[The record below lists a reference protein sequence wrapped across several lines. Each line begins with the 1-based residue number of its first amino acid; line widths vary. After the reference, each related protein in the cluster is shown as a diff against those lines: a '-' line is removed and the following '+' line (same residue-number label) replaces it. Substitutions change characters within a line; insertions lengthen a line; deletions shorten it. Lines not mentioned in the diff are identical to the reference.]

1 MSSLCVITAIR
12 LHCLSAQLYV
22 ISVHYTIPP
31 ALLKPGESSTVI
43 DWTVSH
49 RYSDF
54 EALRSKLVELST
66 NVPALPGKS
75 WFGSLSSDLVN
86 TRKVGLTTWLAE
98 CVSRPWI
105 LEREEWK
112 SFLCIDRHV
121 PPAKRLEWTPLEIK
135 QVRNTPIAGT
145 SATYGV
151 NDLIYLPSALVL
163 LLGMEEQRLLTKLD
177 NTLSSLKL
185 PWEKD
190 GVVPRPLPLG
200 TIRIHK
206 VDAGTGVWKTMCSVP
221 IAAGVVCLAFDEET
235 RTVCAGLDDGAL
247 ALFRIDPR
255 WEDLEPLRELRT
267 NHESKARVTA
277 IVIHNRKHWL
287 LSAARD
293 KCLSIYDLRKEQLI
307 SSTVVGA
314 SVGAAAWVSALELDE
329 DADLAFL
336 GTYSQ
341 HIHIYDLSSPASP
354 KLLHTLEGHT
364 GSVRCMQYRPAERYL
379 FSGGYEGWAGIWSIN
394 SSSREAVL
402 RSRSVGW
409 LKDGANEKVKSVL
422 FIPPSSGPSP
432 GSPAALSSAAQGGLV
447 VIGQDAGYLCFF
459 SVSTGLL
466 RYATKAHASTIVK
479 LVFIEDASVLIS
491 AGLDGVVRF
500 WSIPTAPMIAGESDQ
515 ITEASSGAAAA
526 AAAAGAGA
534 RRKRSIDES
543 SGGPR
548 SPAAA
553 GSASAAASPSAA
565 SASSSSYTSSPTPFF
580 GGPQQQQ
587 SQQQT
592 PPRKSTASSTAAPPP
607 SVASGH
613 SVLHKSSRAD
623 SQDGTTFTLPSS
635 FADREPSASGASFTP
650 DSTLKPSTYSTRTS
664 FFQEDDGDLHTH
676 GGLAAVAS
684 SSGSSLGKHSALLF
698 NDATSSA
705 VAARNLFDSDD
716 APAPAPKPSAAAA
729 APSSSS
735 LAAGVGRVSISE
747 QDAHAAHAS
756 GGAVEIP
763 HEEEEADI
771 F

>member
-1 MSSLCVITAIR
+1 M
-12 LHCLSAQLYV
+12 
-22 ISVHYTIPP
+22 ISVHYTIP
-31 ALLKPGESSTVI
+31 AQLLKPGEDPTL

-54 EALRSKLVELST
+54 ETLRSKLCELST

-75 WFGSLSSDLVN
+75 WFGSLSNDLVN
-86 TRKVGLTTWLAE
+86 TRKTGLTTWLGE

-112 SFLCIDRHV
+112 AFLQVERNV
-121 PPAKRLEWTPLEIK
+121 PPARRLEWNPLEIK
-135 QVRNTPIAGT
+135 QVKNTPVAGT

-151 NDLIYLPSALVL
+151 NDLVYIPSALVL

-177 NTLSSLKL
+177 NTLSGIRM

-190 GVVPRPLPLG
+190 TVVPRPLPLG

-206 VDAGTGVWKTMCSVP
+206 VDSGTGTWKTMCSVP
-221 IAAGVVCLAFDEET
+221 ITAGVVCLAFDAET
-235 RTVCAGLDDGAL
+235 RTIISGLDDGTVVIHRVDA
-247 ALFRIDPR
+247 R
-255 WEDLEPLRELRT
+255 WEELEPVKELKG
-267 NHESKARVTA
+267 NHEAKSRVTA
-277 IVIHNRKHWL
+277 IVLHNRRHLL

-293 KCLSIYDLRKEQLI
+293 KCLAVYDLRKEMLL

-314 SVGAAAWVSALELDE
+314 SVGAAAWVSALEVDE

-341 HIHIYDLSSPASP
+341 HIHIYDLSNPALP

-394 SSSREAVL
+394 SAPSATGASSRESVL

-409 LKDGANEKVKSVL
+409 LKDGANEKVKAIL
-422 FIPPSSGPSP
+422 FIPPSP
-432 GSPAALSSAAQGGLV
+432 GSAAAGAGGADAGGLV

-459 SVSTGLL
+459 SVSTGAL
-466 RYATKAHASTIVK
+466 RYATKAHANTIVK

-500 WSIPTAPMIAGESDQ
+500 WAIPSAPTVAGES
-515 ITEASSGAAAA
+515 EVVEVGASAAAA
-526 AAAAGAGA
+526 ASAAGA
-534 RRKRSIDES
+534 RRKRSNDEGS
-543 SGGPR
+543 SSSSSVPR
-548 SPAAA
+548 SPAATA
-553 GSASAAASPSAA
+553 SASSVASPSA
-565 SASSSSYTSSPTPFF
+565 SASSSSTYTSAPFF
-580 GGPQQQQ
+580 GGPQQ
-587 SQQQT
+587 ST
-592 PPRKSTASSTAAPPP
+592 PVRKSTASSTAAPPP
-607 SVASGH
+607 SVASAH

-623 SQDGTTFTLPSS
+623 SQDGTTFALSS
-635 FADREPSASGASFTP
+635 SLAESAANQMAANGGASFSGGGGGGGASFTP
-650 DSTLKPSTYSTRTS
+650 STSTHTS
-664 FFQEDDGDLHTH
+664 FFQEDDGDLSHSQQ
-676 GGLAAVAS
+676 A
-684 SSGSSLGKHSALLF
+684 SSLGAQHSALLF

-705 VAARNLFDSDD
+705 AAARNLFDSDD
-716 APAPAPKPSAAAA
+716 APAAAPAPVPSAVAA
-729 APSSSS
+729 APSSSLTAS
-735 LAAGVGRVSISE
+735 LGRVSISE
-747 QDAHAAHAS
+747 DAHAGHAAT

-763 HEEEEADI
+763 HAEEEEEDI